1 MLTQLLWIAFAFL
14 LGSLPFSI
22 WIGRIGLKTDIRDY
36 GDNNPGATNVMR
48 AGSRGLFLVAMILD
62 IAKGAFPV
70 GLAYQSWGWE
80 GWPMFLVAMAPA
92 LGHAFSPFLK
102 MRGGKALAT
111 MFGVWIGL
119 STLTYS
125 IPVILMLIVWMLVLD
140 NNGWATILALL
151 CLIGILVWRDAP
163 LLFVFVGFGQIAITL
178 VK

>member
-1 MLTQLLWIAFAFL
+1 
-14 LGSLPFSI
+14 
-22 WIGRIGLKTDIRDY
+22 
-36 GDNNPGATNVMR
+36 
-48 AGSRGLFLVAMILD
+48 
-62 IAKGAFPV
+62 
-70 GLAYQSWGWE
+70 
-80 GWPMFLVAMAPA
+80 MFLVAMAPA

-125 IPVILMLIVWMLVLD
+125 LPVILMLIVWMLVLD

-178 VK
+178 VKQWDDIRHRPHLSQRIIGRFPLSSH